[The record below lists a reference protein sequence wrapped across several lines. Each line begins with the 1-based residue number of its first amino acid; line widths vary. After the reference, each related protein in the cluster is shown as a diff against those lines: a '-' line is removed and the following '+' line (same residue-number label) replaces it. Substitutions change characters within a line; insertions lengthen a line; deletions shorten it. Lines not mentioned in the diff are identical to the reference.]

1 MLNQSQAKLKA
12 NLKVVLAELNN
23 LEENQFNGYV
33 FAELSQ
39 KLRQALAN
47 AKSLQERNERTEA
60 ENFRLNGFK

>member
-47 AKSLQERNERTEA
+47 AKSLQERNERIEA